1 MKENSLMAFI
11 AGAAVGALLG
21 ILLAPEK
28 GEVTRRK
35 IKDAAD
41 EGIDLEPVRTKIRER
56 LDDIE
61 EKITERM
68 ADGKMLPPSWSTISK
83 SFPPKG
89 RFHMAKVMP
98 PTSTMRASTTQ
109 VMRSVKR
116 RRMEEREAFMCN
128 YIKDAWETNSPEFVT
143 TPFCGGAYTN
153 SESPSPKY

>member
-68 ADGKMLPPSWSTISK
+68 ADGNVGGGTVADGETDVAGADTDVAGEEAENRGGCEMPENPG
-83 SFPPKG
+83 G
-89 RFHMAKVMP
+89 REINIA
-98 PTSTMRASTTQ
+98 
-109 VMRSVKR
+109 
-116 RRMEEREAFMCN
+116 
-128 YIKDAWETNSPEFVT
+128 
-143 TPFCGGAYTN
+143 
-153 SESPSPKY
+153 